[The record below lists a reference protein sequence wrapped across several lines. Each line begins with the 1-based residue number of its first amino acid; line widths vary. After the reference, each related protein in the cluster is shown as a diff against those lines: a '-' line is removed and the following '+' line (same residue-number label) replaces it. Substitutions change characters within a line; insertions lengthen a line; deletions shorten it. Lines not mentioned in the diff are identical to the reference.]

1 MKLTTKGRYAV
12 TAMLDLA
19 LHAQNAPVSLA
30 EISTRQEISLSY
42 LEQLFSRLRKQG
54 LVASTRGP
62 GGGYRVSRGLD
73 EVAISEIIMAVNE
86 SVDATQCA
94 GKENCH
100 SHGRCL
106 THDLWEGLSEQIEE
120 FLSGVSL
127 QDLIDKQS
135 VKEVAIRQ
143 DQIQDQL
150 LVQRD
155 RAEFAEVQ
163 QSS

>member
-19 LHAQNAPVSLA
+19 LHAQEGPVSLA
-30 EISTRQEISLSY
+30 EISSRQEISLSY
-42 LEQLFSRLRKQG
+42 LEQLFSRLRKHD

-62 GGGYRVSRGLD
+62 GGGYRVAHSLD
-73 EVAISEIIMAVNE
+73 EVAISQIIAAVNE

-94 GKENCH
+94 GRENCH

-106 THDLWEGLSEQIEE
+106 THDLWEGLSAQIED
-120 FLSGVSL
+120 FLRGVSL

-135 VKEVAIRQ
+135 VQEVSIRQ
-143 DQIQDQL
+143 DQIL
-150 LVQRD
+150 GLRE
-155 RAEFAEVQ
+155 RPALAEA
-163 QSS
+163 

>member
-19 LHAQNAPVSLA
+19 LHGDKGPVSLA
-30 EISTRQEISLSY
+30 EISSRQEISLSY
-42 LEQLFSRLRKQG
+42 LEQLFSRLRKKG

-62 GGGYRVSRGLD
+62 GGGYRVARELH
-73 EVAISEIIMAVNE
+73 EVAVSEIILAVNE

-94 GKENCH
+94 GKENCL

-106 THDLWEGLSEQIEE
+106 THDLWQGLSAQIED

-127 QDLIDKQS
+127 QDLIDRRHVKTMS
-135 VKEVAIRQ
+135 VKQDELMLQRQQVAETTSRVSN
-143 DQIQDQL
+143 L
-150 LVQRD
+150 
-155 RAEFAEVQ
+155 
-163 QSS
+163 